1 MNRAAAPVIAHPDAH
16 VLRLLGRAVHG
27 VMGHAQAGDL
37 PLSAWTLSLPQEELC
52 ELLSFC
58 FPELDD
64 LERMPA
70 QQYDTLMR
78 QASWEQ
84 RQLVQLL
91 LAQCTIPVVERH
103 AYWAAHVVAA
113 AAQGS
118 RHLWEDMGLGGREE
132 VSTLLQYFFA
142 PFCEKNIAHLKW
154 KRFMFDQLA
163 LMHPD
168 VRVRKPDCTLCEQ
181 QRACFPAEFAQES
194 KLT

>member
-1 MNRAAAPVIAHPDAH
+1 MNRAAGPVIAPADAH
-16 VLRLLGRAVHG
+16 VLRLLGRAVNG

-37 PLSAWTLSLPQEELC
+37 PLSAWTLGLPQDELC
-52 ELLSFC
+52 ALLSFC
-58 FPELDD
+58 FPELED
-64 LERMPA
+64 LERLPA
-70 QQYDTLMR
+70 HQYDTLMR

-91 LAQCTIPVVERH
+91 LAQRTVPVVERH
-103 AYWAAHVVAA
+103 AHWTAHVVAA

-142 PFCEKNIAHLKW
+142 PFCERNVAHLKW

-168 VRVRKPDCTLCEQ
+168 VRVRKPDCTLCKQ
-181 QRACFPAEFAQES
+181 QLACFPTEFAE
-194 KLT
+194 LTKPA